1 MTTLTKTPMK
11 LTKGAEKKKMQA
23 ALKAEIE
30 KIDARLKE
38 LGVHHDAKFLVLN
51 SLTNWETPQN
61 NVNIQSMT
69 DISQLSRWL
78 THYQKLK
85 EGFEA
90 HKKEFGI
97 KTPLYSQNLQL
108 VDNILH
114 DLNLRMRMVVNGTA
128 IQTLTAARAKLLPF
142 LDEESR
148 LFNTLQE
155 VSNLYKTM

>member
-1 MTTLTKTPMK
+1 
-11 LTKGAEKKKMQA
+11 
-23 ALKAEIE
+23 
-30 KIDARLKE
+30 
-38 LGVHHDAKFLVLN
+38 
-51 SLTNWETPQN
+51 
-61 NVNIQSMT
+61 MT